1 MKNQTFTQGISLR
14 ISAGF
19 LIVIS
24 LIITLTFVGLNHITK
39 VNSQMTQI
47 VETNNVKITLAQVMQ
62 NALQERALSMHTI
75 AVLDDAFL
83 KDDEYMRFS
92 RLGNDYY
99 QARKSLEKLIKTP
112 EELSI
117 LVKIR
122 DLTRDTQPDV
132 QSVVEQGLYK
142 NDPSIFEKI
151 RQQAV
156 PKQRLIAEQV
166 KQLVTLQQE
175 QALSALEKAQSS
187 YNQARNLML
196 LLGGLATI
204 LGILI
209 AVYIIKRV
217 SKQAHQLEHQ
227 ALHDELTGLAN
238 RSLFSDRLRKM
249 ITRGQRQSISFSII
263 LIDLNRFKQVNDI
276 YGHQVGDLLLQ
287 DVARRLNKCLR
298 KVDTVARL
306 GGDEFVVIL
315 ESLSSESVNK
325 IVDKLTS
332 IISEPFL
339 LAGKEITVGSSMGIA
354 SYPIHGQDCI
364 TLINRADA
372 AMYEAKR
379 NKIAYLHYNENTNYS
394 EKLQRKF

>member
-24 LIITLTFVGLNHITK
+24 LIVTLTFVGLNHINQ
-39 VNSQMTQI
+39 VNSQMKQI
-47 VETNNVKITLAQVMQ
+47 VETNNVKIKLAQVMQ
-62 NALQERALSMHTI
+62 NVLQERALSMHTI

-92 RLGNDYY
+92 HLGNEYY
-99 QARKSLEKLIKTP
+99 QARKLLEKLIKTP
-112 EELSI
+112 EELTI
-117 LVKIR
+117 FVAIR

-132 QSVVEQGLYK
+132 QRVVEQGLYQK
-142 NDPSIFEKI
+142 DPSIFEKI
-151 RQQAV
+151 RKQAI

-166 KQLVTLQQE
+166 KQLVSLQQE
-175 QALSALEKAQSS
+175 QALGALDKAQSS

-196 LLGGLATI
+196 LLGSLATI

-209 AVYIIKRV
+209 ATYIIKCV
-217 SKQAHQLEHQ
+217 SKQARKLEHQ

-238 RSLFSDRLRKM
+238 RSLFLDQLRKM
-249 ITRGQRQSISFSII
+249 IRRGQRQSISFSIV
-263 LIDLNRFKQVNDI
+263 LMDLNRFKQVNDI

-287 DVARRLNKCLR
+287 EVARRLNKYLR
-298 KVDTVARL
+298 KIDTVARL

-315 ESLSSESVNK
+315 ESLSSDN
-325 IVDKLTS
+325 VDKIIEKLTK
-332 IISEPFL
+332 IIAEPFL
-339 LAGKEITVGSSMGIA
+339 LSGKEITIGSSMGIA

-379 NKIAYLHYNENTNYS
+379 SGKAYLHYNEKTDYLETS
-394 EKLQRKF
+394 SRKF

>member
-1 MKNQTFTQGISLR
+1 MKNQTFTQGISFR

-24 LIITLTFVGLNHITK
+24 LIVTLTFVGLNHITQ
-39 VNSQMTQI
+39 VNSQMKQI

-62 NALQERALSMHTI
+62 NVLQERALSMHTI
-75 AVLDDAFL
+75 AVLEDDFL

-92 RLGNDYY
+92 RLGNEYY
-99 QARKSLEKLIKTP
+99 QARKSLEKLIKTS
-112 EELSI
+112 EELTI
-117 LVKIR
+117 FVTIR
-122 DLTRDTQPDV
+122 DLTRDTQPEV

-151 RQQAV
+151 RQQAI

-166 KQLVTLQQE
+166 KKLVALQQK
-175 QALSALEKAQSS
+175 QALRALDRAQSS
-187 YNQARNLML
+187 SNQARNLML
-196 LLGGLATI
+196 LLGSLATI

-209 AVYIIKRV
+209 ATYIIKCV
-217 SKQAHQLEHQ
+217 STKAHQLEHQ

-238 RSLFSDRLRKM
+238 RSLFFDRLGKM
-249 ITRGQRQSISFSII
+249 IRRGQRQSISFSII

-298 KVDTVARL
+298 KIDTVARL

-315 ESLSSESVNK
+315 ESQSSESVNK
-325 IVDKLTS
+325 IVEKLTN
-332 IISEPFL
+332 IIAEPFL
-339 LAGKEITVGSSMGIA
+339 LSGKEITVGSSMGIA

-379 NKIAYLHYNENTNYS
+379 NNVAYLHYS
-394 EKLQRKF
+394 EKTNFSEDLQRKF